1 VAINKKEVFALDI
14 GSASV
19 KAVKLADESEVVIEK
34 FAMAKLPHESIISSF
49 MEKPIIS
56 PQAVADSVKHMLENL
71 ALDCSDCIIA
81 VPDLMVVVNWLS
93 IPQKVG
99 IDMHSTVKL
108 KLEPL
113 LPHEVDKWFI
123 DHQVVD
129 DSEKNNVITEAI
141 LQDTLLAV
149 GGLVQE
155 LGYNPIIVDG
165 CFFNVLNLFHD
176 YLVDP
181 ENKEKNI
188 AILTM
193 GNESTTVSVFR
204 EGVLKIMRN
213 ISVGGGKFTKTLMS
227 QLNVTLEEA
236 EKLKREGVFFLADS
250 LSEQNKVKNYNI
262 IKPVFGELIKELY
275 NSFDAYLAR
284 FREFKINE
292 IIMTGGTAN
301 FRNVNLAIEQ
311 HLNIPIKKAEEI
323 IQVESFQELTPD
335 DFNIISTAVGS
346 LMRE

>member
-1 VAINKKEVFALDI
+1 MALNKKDAFALDI
-14 GSASV
+14 GSCNV
-19 KAVKLADESEVVIEK
+19 KAVKLAPESEVVIEK
-34 FAMAKLPHESIISSF
+34 FAVTRLPHESIISSF

-56 PQAVADSVKHMLENL
+56 PQAVADTIAEMVENMN
-71 ALDCSDCIIA
+71 LDCSDCLIA

-99 IDMHSTVKL
+99 IDMRSTVRL

-113 LPHEVDKWFI
+113 LPHEIDKWFI
-123 DHQVVD
+123 DHQVID

-141 LQDTLLAV
+141 LQETLLSV
-149 GGLVQE
+149 GGMIQE
-155 LGYNPIIVDG
+155 MGYNPLIIDG
-165 CFFNVLNLFHD
+165 CFFNCLNLFHD

-181 ENKEKNI
+181 ENKDKNI

-204 EGVLKIMRN
+204 EGVLKIMRS

-250 LSEQNKVKNYNI
+250 LAEQNKVKNYNI

-323 IQVESFQELTPD
+323 VQVESFQELTPD
-335 DFNIISTAVGS
+335 DFNVISTALGA
-346 LMRE
+346 LMRG